1 LTAVSSTHK
10 PTHTEN
16 VLTGLVVDDSPNIQI
31 GGLLVGLG
39 IPVFGIITGLQVLP
53 SPVDT
58 NTLRVLINYFPLRK
72 PNIPNCGSG
81 LDTAKK

>member
-1 LTAVSSTHK
+1 M
-10 PTHTEN
+10 
-16 VLTGLVVDDSPNIQI
+16 GLVVDDSPNIKV

-58 NTLRVLINYFPLRK
+58 NILRVVLNYFPVPK
-72 PNIPNCGSG
+72 PNIPNRGLG